1 MVVSSGSPEPYND
14 SKTEQQQQQYSP
26 PQQQQQLEDHHC
38 VGRVRNYTPPMEEEE
53 CVEIKEEPMKED
65 DYGEELYNEG

>member
-26 PQQQQQLEDHHC
+26 PQQQQHC
-38 VGRVRNYTPPMEEEE
+38 VGRVRNYTPPMEEE